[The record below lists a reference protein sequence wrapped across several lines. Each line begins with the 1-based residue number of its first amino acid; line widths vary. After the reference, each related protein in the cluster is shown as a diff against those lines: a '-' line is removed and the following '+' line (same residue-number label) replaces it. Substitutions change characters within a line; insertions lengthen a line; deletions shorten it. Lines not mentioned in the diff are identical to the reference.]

1 MQNGK
6 VATCI
11 NLQKEKFLKEK
22 NKMKKKNWLLTI
34 AFAVLSLTI
43 ISTCVIGS
51 TYAKFTTTVGGNS
64 TAQAAGFLVTGA
76 TANSTADVL
85 LAPGVEVTVPAG
97 ITSYFSQVATE
108 ITLTNSITS
117 ANNTG
122 VFTDANWALLIAYF
136 NAHVASDAD
145 HQVGAALTVGQL
157 IAMGGTT
164 GTSAGLA
171 AAIYAAGDDHENSN
185 TNTVWAS
192 TYTSGE
198 VLPAMKATA
207 TAALTLSAINVT
219 LTWVSPKVGNTE
231 TDNDQF
237 DTFVGNCIA
246 KLAMADAAGS
256 VVVATDGA
264 TPTPNTLTL
273 TAAAAHQTSTVAA
286 NVSVMAE
293 QYVA

>member
-1 MQNGK
+1 
-6 VATCI
+6 
-11 NLQKEKFLKEK
+11 
-22 NKMKKKNWLLTI
+22 MKKKNWLLTI

-108 ITLTNSITS
+108 ITLDSEITS

-136 NAHVASDAD
+136 NDHVASDAD
-145 HQVGAALTVGQL
+145 HHVGSALTVAQV
-157 IAMGGTT
+157 ITMGGTA

-171 AAIYAAGDDHENSN
+171 AAIYNAGVTTEPAS
-185 TNTVWAS
+185 TVWTE
-192 TYTSGE
+192 TYSSGT
-198 VLPAMKATA
+198 VLPAMKATE

-219 LTWVSPKVGNTE
+219 LTWTTPKCLTNTE
-231 TDNDQF
+231 VDNDEF

-246 KLAMADAAGS
+246 KLLMADAAGS
-256 VVVATDGA
+256 VQVATTGGES
-264 TPTPNTLTL
+264 PVVLTL
-273 TAAAAHQTSTVAA
+273 TAAAAHQTSTFAA
-286 NVSVMAE
+286 NVSVPAE